1 LKTFN
6 TPVKVKLFESPGK
19 AGGLPILIMKYRILI
34 RKIVNTNQEIL
45 NWYMETGNAPWETEN
60 EEIALTKYKE
70 LLQKYS
76 IGDLNLISPITVD
89 IAVTA

>member
-1 LKTFN
+1 
-6 TPVKVKLFESPGK
+6 
-19 AGGLPILIMKYRILI
+19 MKYRILI
-34 RKIVNTNQEIL
+34 QKIVNTNQSTL

-76 IGDLNLISPITVD
+76 AGDLSLISPVTVD
-89 IAVTA
+89 ITVTA